1 MRTVEIEIDGQITL
15 AECMRMASSIGAT
28 LRGGPGGRLIITR
41 ASKRVRTIASSVNS
55 TSGNII
61 PIGGHTCAR

>member
-41 ASKRVRTIASSVNS
+41 VAPLWPAPPPPNVITLRGPKCVR
-55 TSGNII
+55 
-61 PIGGHTCAR
+61 